1 MARAAILKLVASSSG
16 NHVELNAVLAVPGL
30 FQAQIC
36 SSALGRT
43 FGRRS
48 APANP
53 HLAAQRQGDV
63 FSEVKHRF

>member
-30 FQAQIC
+30 QAQIC

-63 FSEVKHRF
+63 FSEVKNRF